1 MYSISKKNKRQ
12 YALIQ
17 NQLKFHKKIIN
28 KKVLLL
34 ELNIFKKQFKMN
46 NNIAKNLTILF
57 LFVFVSLSTSAQKF
71 KNQRSTVVLKDN
83 WKFAKDIREDASSI
97 NFNDSQWETVSV
109 PHDWAIYGPFDKKW
123 DIQVTAIEQN
133 GEKVATEKTGRTG
146 ALPHIGSGWY
156 RKNFTL
162 PQFEKGKKA
171 LLVFDGAMS
180 EPEVYLNGKKVGE
193 WAYGYSYFY
202 IDITKDIKIGTAN
215 NLAVKLTNKPY
226 SSRWYPGAGLYRKVS
241 IIVKNTESFEQW
253 STFITTPSVSTT
265 AATVNIKT
273 NATANNCSMVSIIKD
288 AKNNIVATVKSP
300 QSIDGK
306 LEQTINIT
314 NPHLWSPDT
323 PYLYTAVNQLI
334 SSDGKIKDEEITKFG
349 IRSIKY
355 EPKVGFSLNGKPMK
369 FKGVCL
375 HHDLGP
381 LGAAVN
387 KAALKRQLTI
397 LKDMGCNAIRSSH
410 NMPSFEQLELADEM
424 GFLFLAESFDEW
436 AKPKVKNGY
445 HRFFE
450 EYAEKDIVNL
460 VRATRNHPCIVMWS
474 SGNEVP
480 DQYGAEG
487 LKRVKF
493 LQDIFHREDPTRPV
507 TVGMDQVKQ
516 TMASGFGS
524 ILDVP
529 GLNYR
534 VHLYEEAYKAF
545 PQGFILGS
553 ETASTVSSRGVYKF
567 PVQQFKNKQYD
578 DLQCSS
584 YDLEACSWSNVPDE
598 DFVLQDDKPWV
609 IGEFVWTGFDY
620 LGEPTPYDE
629 KWPSRSSYFGISDL
643 AGLPKDRFY
652 LYRSRWNTTDK
663 TLHILPHWN
672 WKGREG
678 EITPVFVYTSYDS
691 AELFVNG
698 KSMGI
703 QKKND
708 ATPQNRYRLMWNDVK
723 YEPGTLKVVAFDS
736 NGKSAA
742 ESEIRTAGTPYKIV
756 LTPDRKTIKADGE
769 DISFVTVSVV
779 DKNGI
784 PCPLADNQLKFE
796 VTGAGT
802 YRAACNG
809 DATSTEMF
817 HKDSMKLFSGKL
829 VVLVKATN
837 KAGAISLKVSG
848 DGLESAIVKL
858 QSMK

>member
-1 MYSISKKNKRQ
+1 MSQ
-12 YALIQ
+12 
-17 NQLKFHKKIIN
+17 
-28 KKVLLL
+28 
-34 ELNIFKKQFKMN
+34 
-46 NNIAKNLTILF
+46 
-57 LFVFVSLSTSAQKF
+57 ST
-71 KNQRSTVVLKDN
+71 TVILKDN
-83 WKFAKDIREDASSI
+83 WRFSKAAKEDAFSVAFDASK
-97 NFNDSQWETVSV
+97 WEKVSV
-109 PHDWAIYGPFDKKW
+109 PHDWAIYGPFDKEW
-123 DIQVTAIEQN
+123 DKQVSAIEQN
-133 GEKVATEKTGRTG
+133 GEKIPTEKTGRTG
-146 ALPHIGSGWY
+146 ALPHIGTGWY
-156 RKNFTL
+156 RNTFSIPEFK
-162 PQFEKGKKA
+162 KGKKA
-171 LLVFDGAMS
+171 LLIFEGAMS
-180 EPEVYLNGKKVGE
+180 EPQVYLNGKKIGN
-193 WAYGYSYFY
+193 WGYGYSYFT
-202 IDITKDIKIGTAN
+202 IDITNDLLVGSEN
-215 NLAVKLTNKPY
+215 VLAVKLTNMPF

-241 IIVKNTESFEQW
+241 IVVKEEENFVQW
-253 STFITTPSVSTT
+253 GTFITTPDITENT
-265 AATVNIKT
+265 AVVDIKAEVNG
-273 NATANNCSMVSIIKD
+273 NNLSMVTQIKD
-288 AKNNIVATVKSP
+288 ADNTIVATEKDGEMK
-300 QSIDGK
+300 DGK
-306 LEQTINIT
+306 FHQTIAVAK
-314 NPHLWSPDT
+314 PHLWSPET
-323 PYLYTAVNQLI
+323 PYLYTATTKLYAA
-334 SSDGKIKDEEITKFG
+334 DGTLKDEQSIKFG

-355 EPKVGFSLNGKPMK
+355 EPNKGFSLNGKVTK

-387 KAALKRQLTI
+387 KAALRRQLTI

-424 GFLFLAESFDEW
+424 GFMFLAESFDEW
-436 AKPKVKNGY
+436 AKPKVQNGY

-487 LKRVKF
+487 LTRAKF
-493 LQDIFHREDPTRPV
+493 LQDVFHREDPTRPV

-524 ILDVP
+524 LLDVP

-534 VHLYEEAYKAF
+534 VHLYEEAYKSF

-553 ETASTVSSRGVYKF
+553 ETASTVSSRGIYKF
-567 PVQQFKNKQYD
+567 PVVQQKEKQYD

-652 LYRSRWNTTDK
+652 LYRSRWNKQDK

-678 EITPVFVYTSYDS
+678 EITPVFVYTNYDS
-691 AELFVNG
+691 AELFING
-698 KSMGI
+698 KSMGV
-703 QKKND
+703 QKKNKS
-708 ATPQNRYRLMWNDVK
+708 TPQNRYRLMWNDVK
-723 YEPGTLKVVAFDS
+723 YEPGTVKVVAFDS
-736 NGKSAA
+736 NGKIAA
-742 ESEIRTAGTPYKIV
+742 ESEVKTAGDPYKIV
-756 LTPDRKTIKADGE
+756 LEADREIIKADGE

-784 PCPLADNQLKFE
+784 PCPTAVNELQFK
-796 VTGAGT
+796 VTGAAT

-809 DATSTEMF
+809 DATSLEIF
-817 HKDSMKLFSGKL
+817 HENKMKLFSGKL
-829 VVLVKATN
+829 VVLVKAVKT
-837 KAGAISLKVSG
+837 AGAIQLEVTGKGLQKGKINLKS
-848 DGLESAIVKL
+848 EF
-858 QSMK
+858 